1 MSHMTVYLVIFL
13 PKVPYIHRMYMV
25 LANPTHLA
33 KVHITDT
40 SNGTILDD
48 FQNHLMAFS
57 TLHYMLYKAS
67 RAYKV

>member
-1 MSHMTVYLVIFL
+1 
-13 PKVPYIHRMYMV
+13 MV